1 MARFS
6 QKDLL
11 SQEDQRRISEAIRA
25 AEANTAGEI
34 VCVLARAS
42 SNYMTYA
49 TAWSA
54 LLALIAPWILI
65 ALTNLSVR
73 EIFLAQIVLFVVL
86 FLILSESS
94 LGRVLVPH
102 RARRAE
108 AHRAAMEQFMI
119 RGMARKKN
127 RAGVLIFV
135 SLAEHYARIV
145 ADDGIATKVDQSVWQ
160 DAIDALLSRV
170 SEGEI
175 AEGFVITV
183 EKCGRVLAEH
193 FPSEAGGEDELPDRI
208 YLI

>member
-94 LGRVLVPH
+94 LGRILVPH

-145 ADDGIATKVDQSVWQ
+145 ADDGIASKVDQSVWQ
-160 DAIDALLSRV
+160 DAIDTLLSCAG
-170 SEGEI
+170 EGEI
-175 AEGFVITV
+175 AEGFVIAV
-183 EKCGRVLAEH
+183 EKCGGVLAEY
-193 FPSEAGGEDELPDRI
+193 FPPEPGGEDQLPDRI

>member
-1 MARFS
+1 MA
-6 QKDLL
+6 LL
-11 SQEDQRRISEAIRA
+11 SAEDRRRVGAAIKA
-25 AEANTAGEI
+25 AEATTAGEI

-42 SNYMTYA
+42 SDYMSYA

-54 LLALIAPWILI
+54 LIALSAPWFLL

-94 LGRVLVPH
+94 LNRVLVLR

-145 ADDGIATKVDQSVWQ
+145 ADEGIASQVEQSVWQ
-160 DAIDALLSRV
+160 DAIDALLERMTY
-170 SEGEI
+170 GEI
-175 AEGFVITV
+175 ADGFVIAV

-193 FPSEAGGEDELPDRI
+193 FPPGGDDKDQLPDRI

>member
-1 MARFS
+1 MAHFTR
-6 QKDLL
+6 KDQL
-11 SQEDQRRISEAIRA
+11 SQEDQRRISAAIKA
-25 AEANTAGEI
+25 AETGTAGEI

-42 SNYMTYA
+42 SDYMTYA

-54 LLALIAPWILI
+54 LIALITPWLLLAL
-65 ALTNLSVR
+65 TKFSVR

-86 FLILSESS
+86 FLVLSVSS
-94 LGRVLVPH
+94 LH
-102 RARRAE
+102 RFLIPRTARRAH

-145 ADDGIATKVDQSVWQ
+145 ADEGIASKVEQSVWQ
-160 DAIDALLSRV
+160 DAIDALLERV
-170 SEGEI
+170 SDGEI
-175 AEGFVITV
+175 ADGFVIAV
-183 EKCGRVLAEH
+183 EKCGRVLAAH
-193 FPSEAGGEDELPDRI
+193 FPPGSDDEDQLPDRI